1 MDPPPPLLPPLTA
14 HPKTLMM
21 SWDGGC
27 KVSWI
32 WNHRHL
38 CLMALSPLSEN
49 CPKAWFPFC
58 SYISVWLECVPNTL
72 AQRKRNKHHTICS
85 YCLNELLLDLIK
97 THSMI
102 QETLS
107 CWHHS
112 FMDMTTHLP
121 KMYVVVFSHTGD
133 YIPTQADII
142 IAHLS
147 VAHHHTYIAFLQST
161 GILCVHVHT
170 VSNVLWQCENVHIW
184 WYQML

>member
-1 MDPPPPLLPPLTA
+1 MDPPPLPLPPLTA

-32 WNHRHL
+32 WNHSHL

-58 SYISVWLECVPNTL
+58 SYISAWLECAPNAL
-72 AQRKRNKHHTICS
+72 AQRKRNKWHTICL
-85 YCLNELLLDLIK
+85 YCLDEVLLDLIK
-97 THSMI
+97 THFAI

-112 FMDMTTHLP
+112 FYRHDNP
-121 KMYVVVFSHTGD
+121 FSQNVCDGLV
-133 YIPTQADII
+133 TQRII
-142 IAHLS
+142 FPHKQIIVIAHLS
-147 VAHHHTYIAFLQST
+147 VAHHHTCFVFAVFRYPVW
-161 GILCVHVHT
+161 LCVFSV
-170 VSNVLWQCENVHIW
+170 
-184 WYQML
+184 